1 MTVREPA
8 TETTITI
15 VREADASVVD
25 YPRRELAYR
34 VSGGIEVT
42 LYWSADDNSTSVE
55 VWQPG
60 SGETLLFAVAREC
73 ALEAFYHPFAHLP
86 IGLDDPTAALE
97 A

>member
-1 MTVREPA
+1 MTVRERV
-8 TETTITI
+8 TTTTYTI
-15 VREADASVVD
+15 VREADASALD

-55 VWQPG
+55 VWQPA

-73 ALEAFYHPFAHLP
+73 ALDAFYHPFAHLP
-86 IGLDDPTAALE
+86 IGLDDPAPALE